1 MLIKRAIYS
10 IYIYIDNEWSWIK
23 ISQIFAEFIFEFFTK
38 ITIWWFIR
46 LICQRV
52 KWRKKGYSYKISWR
66 CIYTIHYTV
75 GAKHTLFVKKTVCRL
90 VVGARPLAA
99 SQLLRRQDSRKA
111 ISGLEIYKSWKFKG
125 KSLKKEKNKIPSFW
139 PSV

>member
-52 KWRKKGYSYKISWR
+52 KWRKKATKSVGGA
-66 CIYTIHYTV
+66 YTA

-90 VVGARPLAA
+90 VVGARPPNFWLE
-99 SQLLRRQDSRKA
+99 LLRRQDSRKA

-125 KSLKKEKNKIPSFW
+125 KSLKKKKNKIPSFW